1 MALSRVCSI
10 IHLAVCL
17 LLQWLAG
24 NYHKLTRYDWSIH
37 SIGQCIDMLENA
49 LEQIVDDGSYILD
62 EDFIMGIFTTLHKQL
77 PPFLAYFT
85 HMFENKKMIVT
96 ADKHKNVVHSEQLR
110 NDLFLHE
117 SEPNEEI
124 SEMTIKLESIAS
136 STLLLELRDDKKA
149 NV

>member
-1 MALSRVCSI
+1 M
-10 IHLAVCL
+10 
-17 LLQWLAG
+17 
-24 NYHKLTRYDWSIH
+24 
-37 SIGQCIDMLENA
+37 GQCIDMLENA
-49 LEQIVDDGSYILD
+49 LEVIVDDGSYILD

-77 PPFLAYFT
+77 PLFLAYFT
-85 HMFENKKMIVT
+85 HMFEDKKMSVT
-96 ADKHKNVVHSEQLR
+96 ADKHKNVVHSDQLR